1 MEIAS
6 AQGFLTGF
14 WTVNKYKHIEKAIK
28 YGTNSITT
36 DFPNKAIKII
46 HAMKAEYLA
55 QTNPKIYQID
65 NAVVRVPKKIPQII
79 QTEAELI
86 SGD

>member
-1 MEIAS
+1 
-6 AQGFLTGF
+6 LTGF
-14 WTVNKYKHIEKAIK
+14 WTVNKSKHIEKAIK

-46 HAMKAEYLA
+46 HAMKAENLA
-55 QTNPKIYQID
+55 KTNPTISQID
-65 NAVVRVPKKIPQII
+65 SRMPIARSVIPQSN
-79 QTEAELI
+79 QSEAELI